1 VGDFIVGVMGREIKD
16 VLRDPTNSESFA
28 RYIGTLS
35 RPLTL
40 TTYREIDEAA
50 APTMITQSSI
60 FIAAG
65 QAFKQPVY
73 APKGCDVR
81 FKFWVEE
88 EGCDINFS
96 IAKEGVKDLVY
107 PYMKVYSREKP
118 CGPSKLTMDE
128 DSNLTFVFDNS
139 HSWMRG
145 KSLCFTIHV
154 HPAQSP
160 GERKSYLEG
169 ESTRI
174 LRVKKLVEQKI
185 ASTEAQL
192 KQERHNL
199 AELETNLVGV
209 HEEMRTGTKNLNKV

>member
-1 VGDFIVGVMGREIKD
+1 
-16 VLRDPTNSESFA
+16 
-28 RYIGTLS
+28 
-35 RPLTL
+35 
-40 TTYREIDEAA
+40 
-50 APTMITQSSI
+50 
-60 FIAAG
+60 
-65 QAFKQPVY
+65 
-73 APKGCDVR
+73 
-81 FKFWVEE
+81 
-88 EGCDINFS
+88 
-96 IAKEGVKDLVY
+96 VKDLVY